1 MVSPTNSN
9 GLLHLF
15 SIDLSAEEYA
25 VITDYFR
32 LEGKKALITGAGKG
46 IGARIATA
54 FAEMGA
60 DVALIARTESD
71 LESVASEV
79 RDLGREALTFACDVT
94 DESALAQVVEGLT
107 NHWGSLDILVN
118 NAGAPGQ
125 GYGSLKKVTKAR
137 FVNTLDINLT
147 SAYTLTH
154 LALPLLQAAP
164 SASIVNVSS
173 ALGWMVDKN
182 FAAYGAAK
190 AGMDQMTR
198 ILAYELA
205 PNIRV
210 NGIAPGAIE
219 TPSTVFIT
227 QNVDVYN
234 ATVRWIPQGRLGQP
248 DDIALAALYLASS
261 AAGFVSG
268 KVIEVDG
275 GMAALPGTAIE
286 AKIPR

>member
-1 MVSPTNSN
+1 M
-9 GLLHLF
+9 
-15 SIDLSAEEYA
+15 
-25 VITDYFR
+25 ITDHFS
-32 LEGKKALITGAGKG
+32 LQGKKALITGAGKG

-60 DVALIARTESD
+60 DVALVARTESD
-71 LESVASEV
+71 LEAVAHEV
-79 RDLGREALTFACDVT
+79 ESQGREALTFACDVT
-94 DESALAQVVEGLT
+94 DESALTAVVETLT
-107 NHWGSLDILVN
+107 SRWGVLDILIN

-125 GYGSLKKVTKAR
+125 GYGSLTKVTKSR

-154 LALPLLQAAP
+154 LSLPLLKASPA
-164 SASIVNVSS
+164 ASIVNVSS
-173 ALGWMVDKN
+173 ALSWMVDRH

-205 PNIRV
+205 PQIRV

-219 TPSTVFIT
+219 TPSTAFIT
-227 QNVDVYN
+227 QNEDMYE

-248 DDIALAALYLASS
+248 EDIALAALYLASS
-261 AAGFVSG
+261 AASFVSG
-268 KVIEVDG
+268 KIIEVDG
-275 GMAALPGTAIE
+275 GMAALPGSAIE
-286 AKIPR
+286 ATMARSCADK

>member
-205 PNIRV
+205 PNIRI

-227 QNVDVYN
+227 QNEDVYN

>member
-9 GLLHLF
+9 GLPHPF
-15 SIDLSAEEYA
+15 SNDLSAEEYA

-71 LESVASEV
+71 LDSVASEV
-79 RDLGREALTFACDVT
+79 TNLGREALTFACDVT
-94 DESALAQVVEGLT
+94 DESALAEVVESLT

-219 TPSTVFIT
+219 TPSTAFIT
-227 QNVDVYN
+227 QNEDVYN

-268 KVIEVDG
+268 KIIEVDG

>member
-9 GLLHLF
+9 GLPRPF
-15 SIDLSAEEYA
+15 SNDLSAEEYA

-71 LESVASEV
+71 LDSVASEV
-79 RDLGREALTFACDVT
+79 TNLGREALTFACDVT
-94 DESALAQVVEGLT
+94 DESALAEVVESLT

-219 TPSTVFIT
+219 TPSTAFIT
-227 QNVDVYN
+227 QNEDVYN

>member
-9 GLLHLF
+9 GLLHLI

-219 TPSTVFIT
+219 TPSTAFIA
-227 QNVDVYN
+227 QNEEVYN

>member
-79 RDLGREALTFACDVT
+79 RDLRREALTFACDVT

-227 QNVDVYN
+227 QNEDVYN

>member
-1 MVSPTNSN
+1 M
-9 GLLHLF
+9 
-15 SIDLSAEEYA
+15 
-25 VITDYFR
+25 ITDYFR

-60 DVALIARTESD
+60 DVALLARTESD
-71 LESVASEV
+71 LNSVAREV
-79 RDLGREALTFACDVT
+79 TELGREALTFACDVT
-94 DESALAQVVEGLT
+94 DETALAGVVEKLT
-107 NHWGSLDILVN
+107 EHWGSLDILVN

-205 PNIRV
+205 PTIRV

-219 TPSTVFIT
+219 TPSTAFIT
-227 QNVDVYN
+227 KNEDVYN